1 MNQPRDEL
9 LERYADAVAQDPR
22 RPSERV
28 RNAACAHAQLLHD
41 QTAAMLPA
49 KNGAAARP
57 AANQPQWT
65 LSLVAS
71 LAVVGL
77 AGLMYLQI
85 DRSTQQDREIAMG
98 AAAPSPTNPAT
109 AVATH
114 QEKSANPVVP
124 PPKVATQTG
133 ASKATEQFADA
144 SARVDAKREV
154 RAESSGR
161 MAQSNRSTALTPA
174 TPPVMAAPPAY
185 SAPAPAPSP
194 APAPAPSP
202 APATAK
208 DVAPTAIP
216 LLDAARTGNTTA
228 LQELLAQ
235 GAPINAR
242 DDNGNTAL
250 MLAVR
255 YRHAT
260 TVRKLLDLGADTG
273 LLNHEGLTALQIA
286 QQMGFAD
293 IAETLLR

>member
-194 APAPAPSP
+194 APA
-202 APATAK
+202 TAK

>member
-154 RAESSGR
+154 RAEFGAHGPIESVHRVDTCHTPCDGGTACIFS
-161 MAQSNRSTALTPA
+161 ACASTFASTCASTCDGKGCSPHRNTA
-174 TPPVMAAPPAY
+174 FGCRAY
-185 SAPAPAPSP
+185 REHNSP
-194 APAPAPSP
+194 AG
-202 APATAK
+202 TAG
-208 DVAPTAIP
+208 TR
-216 LLDAARTGNTTA
+216 RT
-228 LQELLAQ
+228 
-235 GAPINAR
+235 
-242 DDNGNTAL
+242 
-250 MLAVR
+250 
-255 YRHAT
+255 Y
-260 TVRKLLDLGADTG
+260 
-273 LLNHEGLTALQIA
+273 
-286 QQMGFAD
+286 
-293 IAETLLR
+293 

>member
-124 PPKVATQTG
+124 PRRSRRKRAP
-133 ASKATEQFADA
+133 
-144 SARVDAKREV
+144 ARQ
-154 RAESSGR
+154 
-161 MAQSNRSTALTPA
+161 QSNSLTPA
-174 TPPVMAAPPAY
+174 PGWTPSEKSEPNLRGAWPNRIGPP
-185 SAPAPAPSP
+185 
-194 APAPAPSP
+194 
-202 APATAK
+202 
-208 DVAPTAIP
+208 
-216 LLDAARTGNTTA
+216 R
-228 LQELLAQ
+228 
-235 GAPINAR
+235 
-242 DDNGNTAL
+242 
-250 MLAVR
+250 
-255 YRHAT
+255 
-260 TVRKLLDLGADTG
+260 
-273 LLNHEGLTALQIA
+273 
-286 QQMGFAD
+286 
-293 IAETLLR
+293 

>member
-109 AVATH
+109 AGATH

-185 SAPAPAPSP
+185 S

>member
-194 APAPAPSP
+194 APA
-202 APATAK
+202 TAK

-286 QQMGFAD
+286 NQMGFAD

>member
-85 DRSTQQDREIAMG
+85 DRSTQQDREIAMR

-174 TPPVMAAPPAY
+174 TPLVMAAPPAY
-185 SAPAPAPSP
+185 S

-273 LLNHEGLTALQIA
+273 LRNHEGLTALQIA

>member
-194 APAPAPSP
+194 APA
-202 APATAK
+202 TAK

-273 LLNHEGLTALQIA
+273 LRNHEGLTALQIA

>member
-28 RNAACAHAQLLHD
+28 RNAACAHAKMLRD
-41 QTAAMLPA
+41 QAAVVQQA
-49 KNGAAARP
+49 QSGAADRP
-57 AANQPQWT
+57 AANQAQWT

-77 AGLMYLQI
+77 ASLMYLQI
-85 DRSTQQDREIAMG
+85 DRSTPQDREIAMG
-98 AAAPSPTNPAT
+98 AAAPSPTNPPT

-114 QEKSANPVVP
+114 QEKSANPVLP

-133 ASKATEQFADA
+133 ASKAAEQFADA

-194 APAPAPSP
+194 APA
-202 APATAK
+202 TAK
-208 DVAPTAIP
+208 DVATTAIP
-216 LLDAARTGNTTA
+216 LLEAARAGNTPA

>member
-161 MAQSNRSTALTPA
+161 MAQSNRSPALTPA

-185 SAPAPAPSP
+185 S